1 MTHEDDF
8 PATQP
13 VSSGHV
19 LVVDDIEVNR
29 ILARAYLEMIG
40 WTVHEADSGLRAM
53 QFLAEKVPQAVL
65 IDIRMPGISGDEL
78 VRHIRKKLGA
88 GIRLVGYTAH
98 CMPDEIRQFMDAGF
112 DQVLIKP
119 VSLADMTSALPL
131 PDSYPLR

>member
-88 GIRLVGYTAH
+88 GKSGQSSQHSQNIKYLAMATCAARL
-98 CMPDEIRQFMDAGF
+98 F
-112 DQVLIKP
+112 L
-119 VSLADMTSALPL
+119 
-131 PDSYPLR
+131 